1 MNLTSSNGIVAAMVT
16 PNKQQLDKSRLGRLL
31 VNRGYITDEQL
42 TQALSEQRESGIR
55 LGEVLTRA
63 GWITQRELDRTLKH
77 QNRYRYT
84 AALTAMV
91 VAPLQPVAAL
101 ASPVPAPP
109 TPGPTGASQQL
120 SGNGGMKALSEEEM
134 GKVAGQG
141 SDELV
146 ALAGA
151 VQGQPQSD
159 RSAEEQ
165 TLDSLELTARTF
177 IPVLSFLDSDLT
189 VSGVEFGDEGPGY
202 QITGDGAVSLNMP
215 TRIREIRMEKIRV
228 EGAPAS
234 ASMGNLRISNIRFAE
249 DSQLTIRAR
258 R

>member
-1 MNLTSSNGIVAAMVT
+1 MVT

-42 TQALSEQRESGIR
+42 MQALGEQRESGLR

-101 ASPVPAPP
+101 ASPVPALP
-109 TPGPTGASQQL
+109 TTGATTASQQL
-120 SGNGGMKALSEEEM
+120 SGSTGMQSLSEAEM
-134 GKVAGQG
+134 GQVAGQG
-141 SDELV
+141 SDEL
-146 ALAGA
+146 ATLADTI
-151 VQGQPQSD
+151 QGEPGSD
-159 RSAEEQ
+159 QEAEDQ
-165 TLDSLELTARTF
+165 ALDSLELTAKTF
-177 IPVLSFLDSDLT
+177 IPVLNFLDSDVT

-202 QITGDGAVSLNMP
+202 RIMDDGALSLNMP
-215 TRIREIRMEKIRV
+215 ERIREIRMERIRV
-228 EGAPAS
+228 EGSPAS
-234 ASMGNLRISNIRFAE
+234 ASMGSIRMSNLRFSP
-249 DSQLTIRAR
+249 DSQLTIRSR